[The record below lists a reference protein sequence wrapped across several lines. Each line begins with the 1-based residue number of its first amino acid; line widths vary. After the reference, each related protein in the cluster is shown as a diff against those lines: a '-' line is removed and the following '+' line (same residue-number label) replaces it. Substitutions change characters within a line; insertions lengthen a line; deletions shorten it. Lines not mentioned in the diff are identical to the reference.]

1 MKLDSNLRRASLLL
15 LLSCLLLLL
24 VSTTCQASPVPAEA
38 GTEAKAVEPASEQKP
53 QSEVAVVATELDYD
67 DEEVDKSESPAA
79 AAASALVNI
88 FALVV

>member
-1 MKLDSNLRRASLLL
+1 MKLDSNSNLRRASLLL
-15 LLSCLLLLL
+15 LLPCLLL

-53 QSEVAVVATELDYD
+53 QSEVAVVATELD
-67 DEEVDKSESPAA
+67 DEEEAKSESPAA

>member
-1 MKLDSNLRRASLLL
+1 MKLDSNFHLRRASLLL
-15 LLSCLLLLL
+15 LLPCLLLVL

-38 GTEAKAVEPASEQKP
+38 KAVEPASEEKP
-53 QSEVAVVATELDYD
+53 QSDVAIVASELDD
-67 DEEVDKSESPAA
+67 DDDAEDKSESPAA